1 LVGYGRTESVIVNV
15 LSDGNPRSF
24 RDIVETS
31 RLGYKSAE
39 SALRRLWKSGAVMRT
54 VETAKERNRIFKG
67 RGGIRANLRSYH
79 LYLLAPSRNSNSLN
93 LNGTK
98 FIRYNKRLAKKN
110 VNEVSKAQLV
120 LNFLE
125 ENSDKAFYSKE
136 IVDALKDRN
145 VKPSDVMTV
154 VRKAER
160 KGLVYVRGY
169 KMHDKQTPFKEGYL
183 LTWITP
189 DKNREKAIEQAV
201 EKTNVTLSTR
211 SGTNPIIER
220 IHAISDSIVEATKL
234 RDLVSFEFLQS
245 RLNCSLYETGAAVK
259 RALQLYPDLRE
270 LKVFGIFKYYYHSS
284 ISEEDLKAA
293 VAMKENYVRAIKGR
307 LNRIGHN
314 WEGAVE
320 YFLDS
325 LTTGAKFWTQKHRT
339 DSMDQK
345 RITIHLIK
353 PVAHRKSNAEVDRV
367 WEVTP
372 GPLLKPT
379 TYVLECKWGLVRKKY
394 IDDFFEVLRWSKDF
408 GVDTPEG
415 RTIKQG
421 VVGVFAGSAFNPK
434 ENVRLKDESVISLA
448 TYAARM
454 NIQLLKA
461 ADFNEKMRER
471 GVAKEIT
478 VQRICKAAK
487 GEKEVR
493 EVLQAIWEN
502 PEKSNETLSK
512 MVEKNKDVYDFEKM
526 LEDRN

>member
-1 LVGYGRTESVIVNV
+1 MVGYGRTESVIINV
-15 LSDGNPRSF
+15 LSDGNPKSF
-24 RDIVETS
+24 REIVEAS
-31 RLGYKSAE
+31 RLSYKSAE
-39 SALRRLWKSGAVMRT
+39 SALRRLWMSEVVMRT
-54 VETAKERNRIFKG
+54 EETVKERNKIFKG
-67 RGGIRANLRSYH
+67 RGGVRANLRSYH
-79 LYLLAPSRNSNSLN
+79 LYMLSSSRSSDSLS
-93 LNGTK
+93 LHGTRFVK
-98 FIRYNKRLAKKN
+98 YNKKLAKKN
-110 VNEVSKAQLV
+110 VNEVSKAKLV

-125 ENSDKAFYSKE
+125 NNSDKAFYSKE
-136 IVDALKDRN
+136 VVEALKDRN
-145 VKPSDVMTV
+145 IKPSDVMTM

-189 DKNREKAIEQAV
+189 DKNREKAIEEAV

-220 IHAISDSIVEATKL
+220 VHAISDSIVEATKL

-245 RLNCSLYETGAAVK
+245 RLNCSPYETEAAVK

-270 LKVFGIFKYYYHSS
+270 IRVFSTFKYYYHDS
-284 ISEEDLKAA
+284 ISGEDLKAA

-314 WEGAVE
+314 WEAAVE

-325 LTTGAKFWTQKHRT
+325 LTTGARFWTQKHRT

-345 RITIHLIK
+345 RITVHLIK

-379 TYVLECKWGLVRKKY
+379 TYVLECKWGLVQRKY
-394 IDDFFEVLRWSKDF
+394 IDDFFEILRWSKDF

-461 ADFNEKMRER
+461 ADFNEKLRDR
-471 GVAKEIT
+471 GVPKDIT
-478 VQRICKAAK
+478 VQRVCRIAK
-487 GEKEVR
+487 DEKEVR
-493 EVLQAIWEN
+493 EILEAIWEN
-502 PEKSNETLSK
+502 PEKGDGSLAK
-512 MVEKNKDVYDFEKM
+512 VMEKNKNVYEFEKI
-526 LEDRN
+526 LEKTD